1 MFGTL
6 RIMAHFVAL
15 LATLCLVVATA
26 AAQAQTTAFT
36 PVITPIGLNAVKVSF
51 TTPTPTTPSVSTS
64 TDMSFALTVLD
75 IRPKRI
81 HNITIPENPG
91 TTYNIMVVATPA
103 KGKPSVFVD
112 SFSTGAIGSVPA
124 TLTTVNG
131 KTYLNGVRYF
141 PIVPMGRHCLDQAFV
156 DANLSMGIKLM
167 PDPLTDLNECTKAAT
182 SPGELDDLLRG
193 RAWVY
198 GTSADSAQAIQG
210 ASAILDWQAK
220 FRLLQ
225 EPGSLQGCS
234 EYFASSAPLFAAVKI
249 EVKKGP
255 TMYWVVL
262 VNQTVP
268 SSKPLCLDGPGMRN
282 VFWTS
287 IIGGVQGLQ
296 YFTFMPVTGEMNVK
310 DDVAKAAGAAAS
322 CMTNIGPVILNGK
335 PLAVAIDPKSPVKL
349 GAWRYGG
356 VAYIVAVNT
365 EKSLTSASFSVPGL
379 GGIVAQTLCEPSRTL
394 KLNRDSITDKFVPVD
409 VHIYKVMPVKK

>member
-6 RIMAHFVAL
+6 RIAHFVA
-15 LATLCLVVATA
+15 LATLCLVVATTT
-26 AAQAQTTAFT
+26 AQAQTRSFT
-36 PVITPIGLNAVKVSF
+36 PVITPIGLNTVKVSF
-51 TTPTPTTPSVSTS
+51 TTPTPTTASVSTS

-75 IRPKRI
+75 VRPKKV
-81 HNITIPENPG
+81 HNITIRALAPA
-91 TTYNIMVVATPA
+91 TTYNIKVVATPV
-103 KGKPSVFVD
+103 KGKASMLVS
-112 SFSTGAIGSVPA
+112 SFPTGAIGSVPA

-141 PIVPMGRHCLDQAFV
+141 PIVPVGRHCLDQALT

-167 PDPLTDLNECTKAAT
+167 PDPLLTDLDECTGAAT
-182 SPGELDDLLRG
+182 SPGELDNLLRG

-198 GTSADSAQAIQG
+198 GTWADSVQAIQG

-234 EYFASSAPLFAAVKI
+234 EYFASSAPLFAAVKA
-249 EVKKGP
+249 EAKKGP

-262 VNQTVP
+262 VNQIDP
-268 SSKPLCLDGPGMRN
+268 NSKPLCLDGPGMRN

-296 YFTFMPVTGEMNVK
+296 YFTSMLVTGKMNVR
-310 DDVAKAAGAAAS
+310 DDVAEAAGAAAS
-322 CMTNIGPVILNGK
+322 CMVNIGPAILNGK
-335 PLAVAIDPKSPVKL
+335 PLTVAIDPKSPVKL

-356 VAYIVAVNT
+356 VTYIVAVNT
-365 EKSLTSASFSVPGL
+365 EKSSTSVSFSVPGM

-394 KLNRDSITDKFVPVD
+394 KLNGDSITDEFVPVD
-409 VHIYKVMPVKK
+409 VHTYRVMPVKK

>member
-1 MFGTL
+1 MFGKL
-6 RIMAHFVAL
+6 RMAHFVA
-15 LATLCLVVATA
+15 LATLCLVVATE
-26 AAQAQTTAFT
+26 AAQAQIMAFT
-36 PVITPIGLNAVKVSF
+36 PTITPIGLSAVKVSF
-51 TTPTPTTPSVSTS
+51 TTPTPTTASVSTS

-91 TTYNIMVVATPA
+91 TTYNITVVATPA
-103 KGKPSVFVD
+103 KGKPSVFVG

-131 KTYLNGVRYF
+131 KTYLNRVRYF
-141 PIVPMGRHCLDQAFV
+141 PIVPMGRHCLDQAFT

-167 PDPLTDLNECTKAAT
+167 PDPLLTDLDECTKAAT
-182 SPGELDDLLRG
+182 SPGELDNLLRG

-198 GTSADSAQAIQG
+198 GTWADSVQAIQG

-234 EYFASSAPLFAAVKI
+234 EYFASSSPLFAAVKA
-249 EVKKGP
+249 EAKKGP

-268 SSKPLCLDGPGMRN
+268 NSKPLCLDGPGMRN

-296 YFTFMPVTGEMNVK
+296 YFTFMPVTGEMNIK
-310 DDVAKAAGAAAS
+310 DDVARAAGAAAS
-322 CMTNIGPVILNGK
+322 CMVNIGPAILNGK

-365 EKSLTSASFSVPGL
+365 EKSSAIASFSVPGMD
-379 GGIVAQTLCEPSRTL
+379 GTVAQTLCEPSRTL